1 MINREQAGSL
11 GTRPDDVL
19 MLEDC
24 DSGVYKLAAAL
35 GWSEELESLF
45 RETNPRPASK
55 DIDVES
61 APALSEHDALE
72 REVHRLTS
80 EIEQTLK
87 TSQSHE
93 IRVRGQL
100 EGFKKSDSKLSV
112 NPTDRAMNDNIA
124 RMSDLTMSEQVS
136 DHEGKGLRHVFP
148 HM

>member
-1 MINREQAGSL
+1 
-11 GTRPDDVL
+11 

-45 RETNPRPASK
+45 RETNPLPASK
-55 DIDVES
+55 HIDVES

-87 TSQSHE
+87 TSQNHE

-100 EGFKKSDSKLSV
+100 EGFENSHSRPPFNS
-112 NPTDRAMNDNIA
+112 TDRAMDDNIA
-124 RMSDLTMSEQVS
+124 RLSTLSMSEQVS
-136 DHEGKGLRHVFP
+136 DHEGTGLRHVFP